1 MHNILQGKYNCPAFL
16 LSKEGLGVFE
26 LIYSLICIGICNCF
40 FKNAKYF
47 YFIFICC
54 SLPVMQVNGDAVLWL
69 QIQWNQTDTIQ
80 IPNRKRKIFNIYFM
94 EFAYWLLR
102 LNDLNLL
109 KTHLICWAEKYWLV
123 LYWLGVHWTTFSS
136 VETTYL
142 TQVSI

>member
-69 QIQWNQTDTIQ
+69 QIQWNQTYTIQ

-109 KTHLICWAEKYWLV
+109 NLRLTWFVELKNIDSYYIDVVFIEQPSALLRRRIWLR
-123 LYWLGVHWTTFSS
+123 
-136 VETTYL
+136 
-142 TQVSI
+142 